1 MLTRRKLLCDRPGL
15 GDSAA
20 QPPYRW
26 PWPERRFS
34 GAHFRIDAVYQRTVA
49 ELRARGS
56 VLWLAF
62 APLARD
68 ATAEMMREVVAE
80 IHARATTGEERAEL
94 YTAFLVLATIDPWG
108 HNLQKELIT
117 MVEDMEEGLLRRTPI
132 IGEMIIEAE
141 QRGQLQ
147 GREEAIA
154 ELLGRLFAR
163 RVGRRPT
170 TEEERSILDRARALG
185 PGEVED
191 ALLDLE
197 GDALVRW
204 LAEPARRS

>member
-1 MLTRRKLLCDRPGL
+1 M
-15 GDSAA
+15 
-20 QPPYRW
+20 
-26 PWPERRFS
+26 
-34 GAHFRIDAVYQRTVA
+34 
-49 ELRARGS
+49 
-56 VLWLAF
+56 
-62 APLARD
+62 
-68 ATAEMMREVVAE
+68 
-80 IHARATTGEERAEL
+80 
-94 YTAFLVLATIDPWG
+94 
-108 HNLQKELIT
+108 T

-132 IGEMIIEAE
+132 IGEMILEAE
-141 QRGQLQ
+141 QKGQKQ

-170 TEEERSILDRARALG
+170 TEEERAIVERARALG

-197 GDALVRW
+197 GDALIRW